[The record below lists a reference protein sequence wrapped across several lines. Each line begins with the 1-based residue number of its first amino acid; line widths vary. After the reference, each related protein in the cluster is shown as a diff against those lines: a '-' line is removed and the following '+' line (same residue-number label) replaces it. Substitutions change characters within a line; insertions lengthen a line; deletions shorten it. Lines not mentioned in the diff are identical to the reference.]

1 METQRIGP
9 LQFPERPFLDI
20 TQEDW
25 GRLVEALEEV
35 TFAVQRFVRDCR
47 GPGRIV
53 FVSSAASV
61 RAIAGCTL
69 DAVAGAFLTTIA
81 QVAAVEL
88 RDRGITANVVVP
100 AWPPDEGTVAAVVD
114 FLLSESAQ
122 GVTGAV
128 IAADGG
134 FSITKEAGGKP
145 AQASRVQEGGDGDG
159 VHSD

>member
-9 LQFPERPFLDI
+9 LHFPERPFLDI

-53 FVSSAASV
+53 FVSS
-61 RAIAGCTL
+61 
-69 DAVAGAFLTTIA
+69 
-81 QVAAVEL
+81 
-88 RDRGITANVVVP
+88 
-100 AWPPDEGTVAAVVD
+100 AVVD